1 MRCWCRSRA
10 WWRSTSSFPGVVR
23 VRHRSITCAGLLTPC
38 RSPAYAR
45 ICSGPI
51 AISRRS
57 ATPSWTSSTRGWDGS
72 VVSDVVF
79 DDRGEYEVLIASGRG
94 ALIFASHLGNVEV
107 CRALGSLDRKI
118 KINALVHTRH
128 AEKINRLMGEAGA
141 EGFKLWQVTNID
153 AATALALRERVDQGE
168 WVVIAADRSPVHGG
182 RTVTANLLG
191 APAPLPIGPYVLA
204 SVLGCQ
210 VHLMFC
216 LRRGGRN
223 HIYVE
228 PFASQI
234 AWRRRE
240 RGAAIA
246 DQAQRFARR
255 LEHYV
260 ALEPLQWFN
269 FYKFWCASQAGRAEH
284 CERPRSDRAVAR
296 CVRRGPCRPRSNC
309 TWRFMTS
316 ISHRSYGTVT
326 TRNTSKMRAGR

>member
-1 MRCWCRSRA
+1 MRSVG
-10 WWRSTSSFPGVVR
+10 TSSQLGWATFGERGSLAPMR
-23 VRHRSITCAGLLTPC
+23 LMFRCLEALPRPLLV
-38 RSPAYAR
+38 
-45 ICSGPI
+45 PI
-51 AISRRS
+51 ARLVALYFLVSGRRAREAS
-57 ATPSWTSSTRGWDGS
+57 FDYLRRVADALPESGVRSNLLWSYRHFAAFSDSILDKFDAWMGRLGR
-72 VVSDVVF
+72 SDVVF

-128 AEKINRLMGEAGA
+128 AEKINRLLGEAGA
-141 EGFKLWQVTNID
+141 EGFKLWQVTNVD

-228 PFASQI
+228 PFARQI

-240 RGAAIA
+240 RDAAIA

-269 FYKFWCASQAGRAEH
+269 FYKFWCASQAGRADTVND
-284 CERPRSDRAVAR
+284 P
-296 CVRRGPCRPRSNC
+296 VRIEGSLD
-309 TWRFMTS
+309 
-316 ISHRSYGTVT
+316 
-326 TRNTSKMRAGR
+326 A

>member
-1 MRCWCRSRA
+1 MRSVG
-10 WWRSTSSFPGVVR
+10 TSSQLGWATFGERGSLAPMRLMFRCLEVLPR
-23 VRHRSITCAGLLTPC
+23 PLLV
-38 RSPAYAR
+38 
-45 ICSGPI
+45 PI
-51 AISRRS
+51 ARLVALYFLLSGRRAREAS
-57 ATPSWTSSTRGWDGS
+57 FDYLRRVADALPESGVRSNLLWSYRHFAAFSDSILDKFDAWMGRLGR
-72 VVSDVVF
+72 SDVVF
-79 DDRGEYEVLIASGRG
+79 DDRGEYEVLIASRRG
-94 ALIFASHLGNVEV
+94 TLIFASHLGNVEV

-118 KINALVHTRH
+118 RINALVHTRH

-141 EGFKLWQVTNID
+141 EGFKLWQVTNVD

-228 PFASQI
+228 PFARQI

-246 DQAQRFARR
+246 DLAQRFACR

-269 FYKFWCASQAGRAEH
+269 FYKFWCASQAGRADTVNDPVRI
-284 CERPRSDRAVAR
+284 ERSLDA
-296 CVRRGPCRPRSNC
+296 
-309 TWRFMTS
+309 
-316 ISHRSYGTVT
+316 
-326 TRNTSKMRAGR
+326 